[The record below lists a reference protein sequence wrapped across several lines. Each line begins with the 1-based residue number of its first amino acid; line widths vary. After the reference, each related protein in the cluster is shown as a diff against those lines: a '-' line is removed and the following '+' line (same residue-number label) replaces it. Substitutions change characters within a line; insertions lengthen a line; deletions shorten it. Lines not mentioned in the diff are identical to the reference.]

1 MKTPL
6 DNFFFWSTILL
17 KKTPTQVLS
26 RKYFEIFN
34 NRTAASMARQNEY
47 S

>member
-1 MKTPL
+1 MKTPFL
-6 DNFFFWSTILL
+6 EYNFI

-34 NRTAASMARQNEY
+34 NIYFEEQVVANRCFY
-47 S
+47 G